1 MLDVARAVLD
11 RGGGQRWAFQPGDAW
26 CFVRPPATVRR
37 AHGWKLHVSATPLAA
52 PVVLARSAE
61 VLVRHGASFKFA
73 TDLARVARLG
83 SIWSDRG
90 SGGKFITVYPRDD
103 DHFRMLASELD
114 AATAGLPGPRILSDV
129 QLGPG
134 SLVYFRYG
142 EFSGERFLT
151 DDGVFEH
158 RMTGPDGSVVKD
170 ERKPGFV
177 LPPWA
182 VYPFPEEPART
193 AAVPAS
199 VLLGGRFRVLRAIR
213 HANKGG
219 VYRAVDERTGSEVVV
234 KHARAHVGARLD
246 GTDVRDRLRNEARVL
261 ERLAPLAVSPAVLD
275 LFDEQGDLFLA
286 EELVPGTPLNLWQ
299 AERARQ
305 ANLTRP
311 EAVAMARGLVVLLRT
326 LHQAGFVVCDFKPH
340 NVVVTPGGEVRLIDT
355 EYVAEPGQERIPA
368 YTVGYAAPEARAAG
382 GPDASRPV
390 PVPGPAA
397 DRFSLGV
404 TLFCLVTDLDPRWAA
419 GRPDVV
425 RPREDPARLF
435 SLIAPSH
442 PLLEPFGEL
451 ITGLV
456 RGDPEDRWTLGQAE
470 EYLLGL
476 SGAPGAPK
484 TSGTPGASGAPGT
497 SGTSGKAK
505 AGPAPTAAAPLYRA
519 AAVER
524 LLADGLLHLRRSM
537 TPYRDTLWP
546 RPERRVPQTD
556 PCNTWNG
563 AGGVLAT
570 LTRAARAD
578 GGDSLHDTVAAA
590 AAWIDERLFTVP
602 RLLPGLC
609 FGRSGTAWALY
620 DAARF
625 LGDTKTAD
633 RAVELAGRLPVR
645 WHSPDFT
652 HGLAG
657 AGTAHL
663 HLWHL
668 TGDEALLD
676 AALACGDA
684 VLAAADRGDG
694 QWIWPTSRATDSEL
708 AGTRSYGFAH
718 GTAGVGTFLLSA
730 AHAAQ
735 TRGLPEP
742 ASRFREAA
750 LGAGA
755 TLVETAHA
763 ERGCATWPARA
774 GGEPQLRPAT
784 QWCNGPAGI
793 GTFLIRLWAATGE
806 ERFAELA
813 EQAAATAMSDPWRAG
828 PGACCGN
835 AGTGHLLL
843 DLAEFR
849 GARRH
854 RARAEEIA
862 GIIDAQHSVQDGL
875 RLTADRA
882 GGCEYANGAAGI
894 LDFLLR
900 LRYGGP
906 RPWTVPTPLRG

>member
-1 MLDVARAVLD
+1 MARAVLD
-11 RGGGQRWAFQPGDAW
+11 RCRGQRWAFQPSDAW
-26 CFVRPPATVRR
+26 CFVRPPETVRR

-73 TDLARVARLG
+73 TDLDRVARLG
-83 SIWSDRG
+83 NIWSDRG

-103 DHFRMLASELD
+103 DHFRMLAFELD
-114 AATAGLPGPRILSDV
+114 AATAGLPGPRILSDR
-129 QLGPG
+129 QLVPG

-142 EFSGERFLT
+142 EFSGERFLS
-151 DDGVFEH
+151 DDGVFER

-182 VYPFPEEPART
+182 AYPFPEEPAPT
-193 AAVPAS
+193 VAAPAS

-219 VYRAVDERTGSEVVV
+219 VYRAVDEHTGAEVVV

-246 GTDVRDRLRNEARVL
+246 GSDVRDRLRNEARML
-261 ERLAPLAVSPAVLD
+261 ERLAPLAVSPAVVD
-275 LFDEQGDLFLA
+275 LFEEQGDLFLA

-299 AERARQ
+299 AERAGR
-305 ANLTRP
+305 AALTRS
-311 EAVAMARGLVVLLRT
+311 EAVAMARGLVALLRT
-326 LHQAGFVVCDFKPH
+326 VHQAGLVVCDFKPH
-340 NVVVTPGGEVRLIDT
+340 NVVVTPSGEVRLIDT
-355 EYVAEPGQERIPA
+355 EYVAEPGQERVPA
-368 YTVGYAAPEARAAG
+368 YTAGFAAPEARAAG
-382 GPDASRPV
+382 APDGSSRPV

-404 TLFCLVTDLDPRWAA
+404 TLFCLVTDLDSRWAA

-435 SLIAPSH
+435 SLIARSH
-442 PLLEPFGEL
+442 PLLEPFSAL
-451 ITGLV
+451 IAGLV
-456 RGDPEDRWTLGQAE
+456 RSDPEDRWTLGRAE

-476 SGAPGAPK
+476 SRTP
-484 TSGTPGASGAPGT
+484 GTPGGAE
-497 SGTSGKAK
+497 
-505 AGPAPTAAAPLYRA
+505 AGPGSVPAPKAAAPLYREV
-519 AAVER
+519 AVER

-537 TPYRDTLWP
+537 TPHRDTLWP
-546 RPERRVPQTD
+546 RPERRVAQTD

-563 AGGVLAT
+563 AAGVLAT

-578 GGDSLHDTVAAA
+578 GGDSLRETVAAA
-590 AAWIDERLFTVP
+590 AAWIDERLFAVP

-625 LGDTKTAD
+625 LDDTKTAD
-633 RAVELAGRLPVR
+633 RAVELARRLPVR

-668 TGDEALLD
+668 TNDEAPLD

-694 QWIWPTSRATDSEL
+694 QWIWPTSTATDSEL
-708 AGTRSYGFAH
+708 AGMRSYGFAH

-735 TRGLPEP
+735 IRGLPEP
-742 ASRFREAA
+742 AARFMEAA

-755 TLVETAHA
+755 TLVETAHT
-763 ERGCATWPARA
+763 ERGRATWPARA
-774 GGEPQLRPAT
+774 GGEPQPRPTT

-843 DLAEFR
+843 DLAELR
-849 GARRH
+849 GTRRH
-854 RARAEEIA
+854 RVLAEEIA

-900 LRYGGP
+900 LRHGGP
-906 RPWTVPTPLRG
+906 RPWTAPTPLRGFS